1 MRTYRDAGFT
11 GNFIDDHCPLM
22 VDDTDFPGNLGGYR
36 SRLFAQGYIAGVIE
50 SVKKEVEYGGPVD
63 MSAAGKGA
71 LS

>member
-1 MRTYRDAGFT
+1 
-11 GNFIDDHCPLM
+11 M

-71 LS
+71 SS